1 MERLLDQLA
10 LHSGGSS
17 LIHPLKLNLCA
28 SLRLRRT
35 ATLTYSCIVVVQYH
49 VAVLQ
54 FRSGSP
60 SAFAAIL
67 PQLRLADVASRIE
80 PDSPDHDKRT
90 FECPTC
96 ENVVSEIVK
105 YRRN

>member
-1 MERLLDQLA
+1 MRGHAADFSVEGLWPA
-10 LHSGGSS
+10 
-17 LIHPLKLNLCA
+17 PC
-28 SLRLRRT
+28 
-35 ATLTYSCIVVVQYH
+35 

-90 FECPTC
+90 FECPKC

-105 YRRN
+105 YRRD

>member
-1 MERLLDQLA
+1 MRLA
-10 LHSGGSS
+10 SAEAHY
-17 LIHPLKLNLCA
+17 PLWQ
-28 SLRLRRT
+28 
-35 ATLTYSCIVVVQYH
+35 YCIVLVHYY

-90 FECPTC
+90 FECPKC
-96 ENVVSEIVK
+96 ENVVSEI
-105 YRRN
+105 R